1 MLLDSWLQIDEQ
13 RVSRK
18 YIVPYRVRFELN
30 RLYLAE
36 LQQLKTNNFSVTISA
51 NKLINLRYYVWLAH
65 QNLEELPLIFLTN
78 YVQNEQNISMVKSII
93 SFEGKISQQI
103 PQSVCYNSLLIDQIL
118 PIHQWLI
125 EQIIKQLTWKTQNYS
140 LLIAVILSLIITAG
154 LIFIVEIILFLPI
167 LIKLLTAVGLEIGLT
182 YFIHY
187 LLSHQVKAWIEQQLR
202 FGLLSSQIRRR
213 KIGLKLL
220 SILG

>member
-30 RLYLAE
+30 RLNLAE

-51 NKLINLRYYVWLAH
+51 SKLINLRYYVWLAH

-78 YVQNEQNISMVKSII
+78 YVQNEQNKSII

>member
-30 RLYLAE
+30 RLNLAE

-51 NKLINLRYYVWLAH
+51 SKLINLRYYVWLAH

-78 YVQNEQNISMVKSII
+78 YVQNEQNISII

>member
-51 NKLINLRYYVWLAH
+51 NKLINLRYYVWLAY

-78 YVQNEQNISMVKSII
+78 YVQNEQNISMVRTII

-125 EQIIKQLTWKTQNYS
+125 EQTIKQLTWKTQNYS

-154 LIFIVEIILFLPI
+154 LIFIVEIISFLPI

-182 YFIHY
+182 YCIHY

-213 KIGLKLL
+213 KIAFKLL